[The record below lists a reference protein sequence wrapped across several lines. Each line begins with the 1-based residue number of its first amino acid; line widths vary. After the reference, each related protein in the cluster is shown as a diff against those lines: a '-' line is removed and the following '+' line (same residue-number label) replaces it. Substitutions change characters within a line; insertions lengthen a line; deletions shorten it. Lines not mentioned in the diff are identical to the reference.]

1 MGDIVAR
8 ADLVRIREELKR
20 EGRKVVFTNGCFDI
34 VHRGHVEYLTKAKA
48 LGDVLFVGM
57 NTDASVKRL
66 KGITRPIVC
75 QDDRAFVL
83 SAFRVV
89 DYVCLFNEDTPHD
102 LIKAVVPDV
111 LVKGSDWTID
121 SIVGK
126 DIVEAAG
133 GSVHTIDFVPNRS
146 TTDIINKIAIGN
158 RIK

>member
-1 MGDIVAR
+1 MGTIVTR
-8 ADLVRIREELKR
+8 AELSQIREKLKR

-57 NTDASVKRL
+57 NTDSSVRRL
-66 KGITRPIVC
+66 KGTTRPIVC

-83 SAFRVV
+83 AAFRVV
-89 DYVCLFNEDTPHD
+89 DYVCLFDEDTPHE
-102 LIKAVVPDV
+102 LIKAIVPDV

-133 GSVHTIDFVPNRS
+133 GTVQTIDFVTNRS
-146 TTDIINKIAIGN
+146 TTDIIKKIADS
-158 RIK
+158 KTH

>member
-1 MGDIVAR
+1 
-8 ADLVRIREELKR
+8 
-20 EGRKVVFTNGCFDI
+20 

-57 NTDASVKRL
+57 NNDASVKRL

-133 GSVHTIDFVPNRS
+133 GSVQTIDFVPNRS

-158 RIK
+158 RIE

>member
-1 MGDIVAR
+1 
-8 ADLVRIREELKR
+8 LVRIREKLKR

-48 LGDVLFVGM
+48 LGDVLLVGM

-66 KGITRPIVC
+66 KGTTRPIVC

-83 SAFRVV
+83 AAFHVV

-133 GSVHTIDFVPNRS
+133 GTVQTIDFVPNRS
-146 TTDIINKIAIGN
+146 TTDIIKKIAEG
-158 RIK
+158 KTY